1 MKIVIFGAGDYGCGY
16 AKYLFR
22 NKKNIT
28 ILNFCDNN
36 PLLSNKCM
44 LGIPIYL
51 PNEGLK
57 CEFDRV
63 EIAILSEDN
72 RRSVYKQLLD
82 LGVAE
87 HKIVIV
93 NPPPSNGVRL
103 IWCRV
108 SQREEFFKDFADFH
122 LKQNILGNIAECGVY
137 QGDTAKILNEFFGN
151 KKLYLFDTF
160 KGFNEKDIETERKL
174 NNKYFNNSTCNEVG
188 YLSDTT
194 IDLVMSKMMYPEN
207 CIIKAG
213 FVPDTFEGV
222 DDTFCLVNLDMDLYA
237 PMLAALRFFYH
248 KMSQGGVILLH
259 DYFFDPGL
267 SGVQKAVDDFEVE
280 LGRYLPKMPLGDG
293 YTLVVIKV

>member
-1 MKIVIFGAGDYGCGY
+1 VKIVIFGAGAFGEGY
-16 AKYLFR
+16 AKYLHR
-22 NKKNIT
+22 NKKSVT

-36 PLLSNKCM
+36 VCYSNKSRR
-44 LGIPIYL
+44 GIPIYL

-63 EIAILSEDN
+63 EIAIQSEEG
-72 RRSVYKQLLD
+72 RRAVHKQLLD

-93 NPPPSNGVRL
+93 YPPHNDGVDS
-103 IWCRV
+103 IWYLTHSRN
-108 SQREEFFKDFADFH
+108 EFFKDFADFH
-122 LKQNILGNIAECGVY
+122 LEQNISGNIAECGVY
-137 QGDTAKILNEFFGN
+137 QGERAKILNECFSN

-160 KGFNEKDIETERKL
+160 RGFDLRDIEADRKL
-174 NNKYFNNSTCNEVG
+174 NNKNFNNSIFNEIG
-188 YLSDTT
+188 FLSNTN
-194 IDLVMSKMMYPEN
+194 IDLVMSKMLYPKN

-237 PMLAALRFFYH
+237 PMLAALRFFYN

-259 DYFFDPGL
+259 DYFEPDLPG
-267 SGVQKAVDDFEVE
+267 VKKAVDEFEFE

-293 YTLVVIKV
+293 CTLVVIKV